1 MKADIMQPTAYRWL
15 VRIVIVLGAIT
26 FVLSGLWL
34 WAGAGIFGS
43 PLEGAFKNNEL
54 TGFPNYWEFWTFWV
68 VMAGPIALL
77 PCALLER
84 FFPRIGASAMIV
96 AAIVVAETGIRS
108 GGDPSGYA
116 GIDALIVIGCI
127 TTPILLLGLALLAL
141 RARRIRWQAVVG
153 AIFLMILLAA
163 GLRGRYEAEKEY
175 WNAKNPAKKHK
186 Q

>member
-1 MKADIMQPTAYRWL
+1 MKADSMQPTAYRWL

-34 WAGAGIFGS
+34 VGGAGMFGS
-43 PLEGAFKNNEL
+43 PVGGAFEMNSL
-54 TGFPNYWEFWTFWV
+54 GFPNYWEFWIFWV
-68 VMAGPIALL
+68 VIAGPIALL

-96 AAIVVAETGIRS
+96 AAIFVAEAGIRS
-108 GGDPSGYA
+108 GRNYWGYA

-127 TTPILLLGLALLAL
+127 TAPLLLLAVSLLAL
-141 RARRIRWQAVVG
+141 GARRIRWQAVIAALFV
-153 AIFLMILLAA
+153 MILLAV
-163 GLRGRYEAEKEY
+163 GLGVRYMEEREY
-175 WNAKNPAKKHK
+175 WNDNCPAKTHK

>member
-1 MKADIMQPTAYRWL
+1 MKADSMQPTAYRWL
-15 VRIVIVLGAIT
+15 VRIAIVLGAIT

-34 WAGAGIFGS
+34 WAGAGMFGS
-43 PLEGAFKNNEL
+43 PVDGAFKIDKL
-54 TGFPNYWEFWTFWV
+54 TGFPNYWEFWIFWV
-68 VMAGPIALL
+68 VIAGPMALL

-96 AAIVVAETGIRS
+96 AAILVAEVGIRS
-108 GGDPSGYA
+108 GRNYSGYA

-127 TTPILLLGLALLAL
+127 TTPILLLGVSLLAL
-141 RARRIRWQAVVG
+141 GARRIRWQAVVG

-163 GLRGRYEAEKEY
+163 GLRVRYVAEKEY
-175 WNAKNPAKKHK
+175 WNANYPAKMHK